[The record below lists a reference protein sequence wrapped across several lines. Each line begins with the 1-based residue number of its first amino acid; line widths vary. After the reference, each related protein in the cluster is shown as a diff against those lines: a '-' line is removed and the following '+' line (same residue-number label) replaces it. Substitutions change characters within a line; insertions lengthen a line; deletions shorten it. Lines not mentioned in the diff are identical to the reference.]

1 MGTPRF
7 VDVSFQYVLRR
18 WPLEEEAFVFVRAI
32 DQADMT
38 PDGFLAELL
47 ASRERA
53 DLGPGLPSPWDAHF
67 PFTIPLGD

>member
-1 MGTPRF
+1 MGTARF

-32 DQADMT
+32 EQGDMT

-47 ASRERA
+47 GSRERA
-53 DLGPGLPSPWDAHF
+53 DLGPGLASPWDANF
-67 PFTIPLGD
+67 PYAIPLGE